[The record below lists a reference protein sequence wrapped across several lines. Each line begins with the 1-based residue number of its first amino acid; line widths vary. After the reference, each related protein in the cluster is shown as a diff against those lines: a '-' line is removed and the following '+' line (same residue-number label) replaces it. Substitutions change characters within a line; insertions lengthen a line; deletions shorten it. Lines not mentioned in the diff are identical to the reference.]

1 MSSIDHHEQAAITL
15 PALIYYLFSTGLN
28 ASTRCLPWH
37 VYGQL
42 SLDAFLFVLWLAA
55 TAASNYDC
63 SGLCSACATPGEEY
77 YGGYYNVFVGSLTC
91 PCAFGQY
98 DPSLSKVKRA
108 LEGRA
113 TSSANLNTGKEF
125 ESASK
130 IATKLGFHA
139 LMIVLFASTTATT
152 IWRVHQAG
160 KAVTISE
167 GHGPASELTN
177 QTDALGERNH
187 PQKYTGIAN
196 TPPVSEVQ

>member
-139 LMIVLFASTTATT
+139 LMMYASICTFAPPYVDNFIASSS
-152 IWRVHQAG
+152 QALR
-160 KAVTISE
+160 
-167 GHGPASELTN
+167 P
-177 QTDALGERNH
+177 
-187 PQKYTGIAN
+187 PQSGAFIKQAKRL
-196 TPPVSEVQ
+196 PFLKVMDLQVS